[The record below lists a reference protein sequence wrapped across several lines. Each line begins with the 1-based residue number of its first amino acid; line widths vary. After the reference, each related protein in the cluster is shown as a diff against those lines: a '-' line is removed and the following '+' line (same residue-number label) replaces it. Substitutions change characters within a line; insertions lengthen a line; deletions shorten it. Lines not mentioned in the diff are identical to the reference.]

1 MAKVQFKL
9 SLLGD
14 GGVGKTSIKNRYL
27 TDKFTD
33 KYMTTLGVDFSS
45 HTLKVDDKNV
55 FIAIWDVAGQ
65 QVFSSI
71 RKSYFEGSRGGLV
84 VFDVTRLESFENLLD
99 GWITP
104 FYETVP
110 DKPPMIII
118 ANKVD
123 LNDERLVTHEAA
135 EVFVNELKMKFS
147 VDHISYLETSAKDGI
162 GISEAF
168 EKLTRFVLK
177 HNSPLS

>member
-27 TDKFTD
+27 TGKFTD

-45 HTLKVDDKNV
+45 HNLKVDNKNV
-55 FIAIWDVAGQ
+55 YIAIWDVAGQ
-65 QVFSSI
+65 QVFTSI
-71 RKSYFEGSRGGLV
+71 RKSYFEGSRGALA
-84 VFDVTRLESFENLLD
+84 VFDVTRVESFENLLD

-123 LNDERLVTHEAA
+123 LENERLVTRENA
-135 EVFVNELKMKFS
+135 ESFINDLKKKFENE
-147 VDHISYLETSAKDGI
+147 HIIYIETSAKEGTN
-162 GISEAF
+162 ISETF
-168 EKLTRFVLK
+168 ENLTRLVMN
-177 HNSPLS
+177 H

>member
-1 MAKVQFKL
+1 MAKIQFKL

-27 TDKFTD
+27 TGKFTD

-45 HTLKVDDKNV
+45 HTLKIDDKNV
-55 FIAIWDVAGQ
+55 YIAIWDVAGQ

-71 RKSYFEGSRGGLV
+71 RKSYFEGSRGALV
-84 VFDVTRLESFENLLD
+84 VFDVTRLDSFENLLND
-99 GWITP
+99 WVKP
-104 FYETVP
+104 FFDTVI

-123 LNDERLVTHEAA
+123 LKEERLISADMA
-135 EVFVNELKMKFS
+135 EKFVADLKTQFNMNE
-147 VDHISYLETSAKDGI
+147 ISYLETSAKDGTNV
-162 GISEAF
+162 SEAF
-168 EKLTRFVLK
+168 EKLTRYVI
-177 HNSPLS
+177 SR

>member
-27 TDKFTD
+27 TGKFTD

-45 HTLKVDDKNV
+45 HTLEVDEKKV

-71 RKSYFEGSRGGLV
+71 RKSYFEGSRGALT
-84 VFDVTRLESFENLLD
+84 VFDVTRLESFENLLE
-99 GWITP
+99 GWIKP
-104 FYETVP
+104 FYETVNE
-110 DKPPMIII
+110 KPPIILL

-123 LNDERLVTHEAA
+123 LQDERLVSREAGEKFA
-135 EVFVNELKMKFS
+135 NELKDQFN
-147 VDHISYLETSAKDGI
+147 VDVAYIETSAKDGT
-162 GISEAF
+162 GVSEAF
-168 EKLTRFVLK
+168 ENLTKLVLK
-177 HNSPLS
+177 S

>member
-27 TDKFTD
+27 TGKFTD

-45 HTLKVDDKNV
+45 HTLEVDDKKV

-65 QVFSSI
+65 HVFSSI
-71 RKSYFEGSRGGLV
+71 RKSYFEGSRGALT
-84 VFDVTRLESFENLLD
+84 VFDVTRLESFENLLE
-99 GWITP
+99 GWIKP

-110 DKPPMIII
+110 DKPPMILI

-123 LNDERLVTHEAA
+123 LKDERLVSQEAA
-135 EVFVNELKMKFS
+135 EAFANELKSKFNVS
-147 VDHISYLETSAKDGI
+147 IAYIETSAKDGT
-162 GISEAF
+162 GITEAF
-168 EKLTRFVLK
+168 ENLTKLVL
-177 HNSPLS
+177 NS

>member
-1 MAKVQFKL
+1 MAKIQFKL

-27 TDKFTD
+27 TGKFTD

-45 HTLKVDDKNV
+45 HSMKVDGKDV
-55 FIAIWDVAGQ
+55 FVAIWDVAGQ

-71 RKSYFEGSRGGLV
+71 RKSYFEGSRGALA
-84 VFDVTRLESFENLLD
+84 VFDVTRLESFDNLLE
-99 GWITP
+99 GWIKP
-104 FYETVP
+104 FYDTIT
-110 DKPPMIII
+110 DLPPIIII

-123 LNDERLVTHEAA
+123 LTDERLVSHEAA
-135 EVFVNELKMKFS
+135 EKFVQDLKQQYNTD
-147 VDHISYLETSAKDGI
+147 VAYTETSAKEGI

-168 EKLTRFVLK
+168 ENLTRFVLK
-177 HNSPLS
+177 KAK

>member
-1 MAKVQFKL
+1 MAKIQFKL

-27 TDKFTD
+27 TGKFTD

-45 HTLKVDDKNV
+45 HTLKVDNKDV
-55 FIAIWDVAGQ
+55 YVAIWDVAGQ

-71 RKSYFEGSRGGLV
+71 RKSYFEGSRGSLA
-84 VFDVTRLESFENLLD
+84 VFDVTRLESFENLLE
-99 GWITP
+99 GWIKP
-104 FYETVP
+104 FYDTIT

-123 LNDERLVTHEAA
+123 LTEERLISREAA
-135 EVFVNELKMKFS
+135 ETFVANIRIKFGAD
-147 VDHISYLETSAKDGI
+147 VAYLETSAKEGI

-168 EKLTRFVLK
+168 ENLTRLVLK
-177 HNSPLS
+177 KVK

>member
-45 HTLKVDDKNV
+45 HSLKVDDKNV

-123 LNDERLVTHEAA
+123 LNDERLVTRETA
-135 EVFVNELKMKFS
+135 EGFVEDLKKQFGI
-147 VDHISYLETSAKDGI
+147 DHILYIETSAKEGTNI
-162 GISEAF
+162 PETF
-168 EKLTRFVLK
+168 ENLTRLVMQQ
-177 HNSPLS
+177 

>member
-27 TDKFTD
+27 TGKFTD

-45 HTLKVDDKNV
+45 HTLEVDNKKV

-84 VFDVTRLESFENLLD
+84 VYDVTRLESFENLLE
-99 GWITP
+99 GWIDP

-110 DKPPMIII
+110 IKPPLIII

-123 LNDERLVTHEAA
+123 LTSERLVTQETGKM
-135 EVFVNELKMKFS
+135 FVEELKSKYN
-147 VDHISYLETSAKDGI
+147 VEHITYLETSAKEGT

-168 EKLTRFVLK
+168 ENLTKLVLSIK
-177 HNSPLS
+177 

>member
-27 TDKFTD
+27 TGKFTD

-45 HTLKVDDKNV
+45 HTLKVEDKKV

-84 VFDVTRLESFENLLD
+84 VFDVTRLESFENLLE
-99 GWITP
+99 GWINP

-110 DKPPMIII
+110 DKPPLIII

-123 LNDERLVTHEAA
+123 LTEERLVSQETGLNY
-135 EVFVNELKMKFS
+135 VNELKAKFN
-147 VDHISYLETSAKDGI
+147 VEHITYLETSAKEGT

-168 EKLTRFVLK
+168 ENLTRLVL
-177 HNSPLS
+177 NA